1 MSERKVIVKGPPPE
15 GFVEQII
22 AEYGSLKAFEEA
34 EAKWDELVSRFF
46 GQIESL
52 AQQYPDKFVAMGPGD
67 VLVVGDSAEE
77 IIRRLDEKGVPRGA
91 AIVQFLDVESP
102 PLVL

>member
-46 GQIESL
+46 
-52 AQQYPDKFVAMGPGD
+52 AQGEALRKLYPDKFAAMGPGD
-67 VLVVGDSAEE
+67 VLIIADTLEELLQRIDEQGIPRKEVVTD
-77 IIRRLDEKGVPRGA
+77 
-91 AIVQFLDVESP
+91 FLDVESP
-102 PLVL
+102 PLVV